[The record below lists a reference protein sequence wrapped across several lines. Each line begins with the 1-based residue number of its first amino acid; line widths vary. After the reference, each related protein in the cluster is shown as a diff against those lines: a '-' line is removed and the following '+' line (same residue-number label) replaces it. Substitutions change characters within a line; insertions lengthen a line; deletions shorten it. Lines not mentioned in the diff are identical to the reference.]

1 MISSFL
7 SLRVAVIVLATSEEG
22 GGMRRLRHKVSLECF
37 LSFFCACITTVT
49 HRTSIFFK
57 NPTTKRLLE
66 ESIMNEKL
74 TTMKPTRAPTAIQS
88 TRAGPTVKPSSL
100 KPTKQSLSASTP
112 PPNPGA
118 MCLLDAAIGTNVTN
132 GCSSLAPYCVTGLIG
147 PTCSVCAVVVN
158 GTSVGCTNEGETCG
172 APSCVRDLPLSC
184 KVNHEASC
192 PSKRPTSLTP
202 TSRKPTTRKP
212 RTRKPATLKPTTL
225 KPTSMK
231 PTTMKPNILASTPLF

>member
-1 MISSFL
+1 
-7 SLRVAVIVLATSEEG
+7 
-22 GGMRRLRHKVSLECF
+22 MRRLRHKVSLECCCVF
-37 LSFFCACITTVT
+37 QFFVHAITTVT

-74 TTMKPTRAPTAIQS
+74 TTMKPTRTPTAIQS
-88 TRAGPTVKPSSL
+88 TRAEPTVKPSSL

-112 PPNPGA
+112 PPNRA
-118 MCLLDAAIGTNVTN
+118 MCLLDAAIGTNVTYGN
-132 GCSSLAPYCVTGLIG
+132 GCSSSAPYCVTGLIG
-147 PTCSVCAVVVN
+147 PTCSVCAVIEN

-202 TSRKPTTRKP
+202 TSRKPTSRKPKTKRPTTRKP
-212 RTRKPATLKPTTL
+212 KTKRPTTRKPTTM

-231 PTTMKPNILASTPLF
+231 PTTM

>member
-1 MISSFL
+1 MRNSQQW
-7 SLRVAVIVLATSEEG
+7 SLQEHQLLFSQQGQGLPWSLAHWN
-22 GGMRRLRHKVSLECF
+22 LQNKVY
-37 LSFFCACITTVT
+37 
-49 HRTSIFFK
+49 
-57 NPTTKRLLE
+57 
-66 ESIMNEKL
+66 
-74 TTMKPTRAPTAIQS
+74 
-88 TRAGPTVKPSSL
+88 
-100 KPTKQSLSASTP
+100 P
-112 PPNPGA
+112 PQRPLQIPGA

-231 PTTMKPNILASTPLF
+231 PTTMKPNILASTPLFWWWQIIQQWLYVC